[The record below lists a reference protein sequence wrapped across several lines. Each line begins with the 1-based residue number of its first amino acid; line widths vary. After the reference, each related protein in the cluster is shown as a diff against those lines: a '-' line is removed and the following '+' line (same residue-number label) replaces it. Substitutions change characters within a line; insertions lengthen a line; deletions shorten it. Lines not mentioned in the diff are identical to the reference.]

1 MESIDVT
8 PLIVQFDEHLKVND
22 RTILS
27 ARFGDGK
34 SWFLDEFMVSQRDDY
49 EFIVLYPV
57 NYQIAPN
64 EAIMVYIKRDIL
76 FQLILKGH
84 LKPGVSIP
92 DPVLFQWY
100 ISQKS
105 AQLFTDVMQFMAS
118 HSDIDEEWKVALSSL
133 LSISGE
139 IRKQVDKFKEF
150 KHNIESED
158 DFAKAA
164 HIIETLSLGAGNI
177 YELDIVS
184 YLIVKTIQD
193 IKNTGKKTV
202 LVIEDLDRIDPAHL
216 FRILNV
222 FSAHIDRV
230 YQCSDRTITD
240 SKGRKIP
247 VDTLNN
253 KFGFDKVIMV
263 LDEDTTRHIFCH
275 FYGDNA
281 NYLGYISKFITHN
294 TFHYSISEYAIQQL
308 ALHLRNKC
316 GLSIEKITSKD
327 SKGVSFVPMSD
338 LSVRKIAQMLDAF
351 ADSIHNTIVV
361 VDDNQTMFL
370 ASTNLTRTIST
381 MRRLGMPDARILQML
396 TETLSQ
402 EELICMMGGF
412 LMKQIHI
419 NQGYNVY
426 YQGSIYYFET
436 ERQNNG
442 VVLFKKCRDRE
453 HRDADSHK
461 ELEVNIDEA
470 FFKACQYVK

>member
-34 SWFLDEFMVSQRDDY
+34 SWFLDEFMASQRDDY

-64 EAIMVYIKRDIL
+64 EAIMEYIKRDIL

-84 LKPGVSIP
+84 LKPGVNIP

-100 ISQKS
+100 VSQKS
-105 AQLFTDVMQFMAS
+105 SILFTDVIQFLVS
-118 HSDIDEEWKVALSSL
+118 YPDIGAEWKVALSSL

-139 IRKQVDKFKEF
+139 IKKQVDKFKDF
-150 KHNIESED
+150 KHDIESED
-158 DFAKAA
+158 DFANAA
-164 HIIETLSLGAGNI
+164 HIIEKLSLGAGNI

-184 YLIVKTIQD
+184 YLIVCTIQN

-230 YQCSDRTITD
+230 YQCSDRMVTD
-240 SKGRKIP
+240 TNENKIP
-247 VDTLNN
+247 VDTLSN

-263 LDEDTTRHIFCH
+263 LDEEATRHIFCH

-308 ALHLRNKC
+308 ALHLRDKC
-316 GLSIEKITSKD
+316 GLSIGKITSKD
-327 SKGVSFVPMSD
+327 SKGVSFVSMSD

-351 ADSIHNTIVV
+351 ADSIHNTLVTI
-361 VDDNQTMFL
+361 DDNQTTFL
-370 ASTNLTRTIST
+370 ASNNLTRAIST
-381 MRRLGMPDARILQML
+381 MRRLGMHDARILQML

-402 EELICMMGGF
+402 GELIGMMAEF
-412 LMKQIHI
+412 LMKQIHV
-419 NQGYNVY
+419 NQSFNVY
-426 YQGSIYYFET
+426 YQGRIYYFET
-436 ERQNNG
+436 EHQNNG
-442 VVLFKKCRDRE
+442 VVLFKKCRNRE
-453 HRDADSHK
+453 LRDADSHK

>member
-34 SWFLDEFMVSQRDDY
+34 SWFLDEFMASQRDDY

-64 EAIMVYIKRDIL
+64 EAIMEYIKRDIL
-76 FQLILKGH
+76 FQLVLKGH
-84 LKPGVSIP
+84 LKSGDGIP

-100 ISQKS
+100 ISQES
-105 AQLFTDVMQFMAS
+105 GFLFTDVIQFLS
-118 HSDIDEEWKVALSSL
+118 SRPEIDAEWKFALSSL

-139 IRKQVDKFKEF
+139 IKRQVDKFKEF
-150 KHNIESED
+150 KNNIESED

-164 HIIETLSLGAGNI
+164 HIIETLSFGTGNI
-177 YELDIVS
+177 YELDIIS
-184 YLIVKTIQD
+184 YLIVRSIQK
-193 IKNTGKKTV
+193 IKDTGKKTV

-230 YQCSDRTITD
+230 YQCSDRMLTD
-240 SKGRKIP
+240 ANGNKIP

-263 LDEDTTRHIFCH
+263 LDEESTRHIFCH
-275 FYGDNA
+275 FYGENA

-294 TFHYSISEYAIQQL
+294 TFHYSISEYALQQL
-308 ALHLRNKC
+308 SLHLRNKC

-327 SKGVSFVPMSD
+327 SKGVSFVSMSD

-351 ADSIHNTIVV
+351 ADYIANV
-361 VDDNQTMFL
+361 NF
-370 ASTNLTRTIST
+370 
-381 MRRLGMPDARILQML
+381 RI
-396 TETLSQ
+396 T
-402 EELICMMGGF
+402 
-412 LMKQIHI
+412 
-419 NQGYNVY
+419 
-426 YQGSIYYFET
+426 
-436 ERQNNG
+436 
-442 VVLFKKCRDRE
+442 
-453 HRDADSHK
+453 A
-461 ELEVNIDEA
+461 
-470 FFKACQYVK
+470 